1 MFTCVIRYGG
11 DFVLSPSMKYTSK
24 SIAYFDFVDV
34 NTFST
39 FTLRDLI
46 EKLGVVGSFVVCWR
60 LPNVALSTA
69 SIRPLKNDHDCIAMM
84 NYHEEEDYED
94 EVEVEVYE
102 EEEEEVD
109 VVVTKEEV
117 DVAKEEEYED
127 VDEFDVCDHAYDWG
141 GDEECRQEYGIRV
154 RV

>member
-69 SIRPLKNDHDCIAMM
+69 SIRPLKNDHD
-84 NYHEEEDYED
+84 YHEEEDYED